1 VASGSQSAA
10 IGWRQ
15 AVVGNLMLKILMGL
29 SSLLG
34 ALIMAMPSV
43 GG

>member
-1 VASGSQSAA
+1 MLVAARQGSETS
-10 IGWRQ
+10 
-15 AVVGNLMLKILMGL
+15 MFKILMGL

-34 ALIMAMPSV
+34 ALIMAIPPV